1 MKVKSCTVFWT
12 CAENRFL
19 PFGLCCL
26 RIGYPW
32 TLIADGNL
40 NIIVVHSIKWC
51 SFKPSIMTRNIHW
64 IFSFLFCLFVYVLE
78 AWNNCTVQEILL
90 LYVPGVLVNLVL
102 LDWILKMSGP
112 SRFFELDLR
121 VENKTSRAHT
131 ELLIPKCSG
140 FFTLLS
146 KFYARE
152 ASYVIVLPEY
162 YFGIHFSY

>member
-1 MKVKSCTVFWT
+1 MLRTDFCLLA
-12 CAENRFL
+12 CAAC
-19 PFGLCCL
+19 GWV
-26 RIGYPW
+26 PW
-32 TLIADGNL
+32 TLTADGNL

-51 SFKPSIMTRNIHW
+51 SFKPSITTRNIHW

-112 SRFFELDLR
+112 SRFFGIR
-121 VENKTSRAHT
+121 
-131 ELLIPKCSG
+131 PKG
-140 FFTLLS
+140 GEQNQQS
-146 KFYARE
+146 KYWASHSKVLWVLHYFPNFMQERE